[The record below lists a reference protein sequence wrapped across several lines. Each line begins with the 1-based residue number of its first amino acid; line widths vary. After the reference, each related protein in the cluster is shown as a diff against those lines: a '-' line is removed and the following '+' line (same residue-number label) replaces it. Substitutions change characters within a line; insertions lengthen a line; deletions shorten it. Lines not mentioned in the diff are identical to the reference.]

1 MFFKTPLA
9 LILSITAACICAYAS
24 WEISALSKKLVVGK
38 GKKMAATLS
47 IILIVPCVII
57 FIYIL
62 SQLSFLEVL
71 KFFGYTFLNFLK
83 Y

>member
-24 WEISALSKKLVVGK
+24 WKISALSKKLVVGK

-62 SQLSFLEVL
+62 SQLSFLEA
-71 KFFGYTFLNFLK
+71 YFLADLLSELNQ
-83 Y
+83 